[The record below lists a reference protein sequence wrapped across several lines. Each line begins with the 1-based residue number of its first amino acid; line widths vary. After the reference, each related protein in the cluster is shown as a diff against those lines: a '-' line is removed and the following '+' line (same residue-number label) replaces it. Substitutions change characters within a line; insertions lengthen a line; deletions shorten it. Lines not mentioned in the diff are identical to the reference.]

1 MYQGLLHTHILLRYF
16 ILIMLIVVIVM
27 AVTGLIKKKPYGKLD
42 NKFSLY
48 LLIFTHL
55 QAVVGI
61 ILYIVSYLDGTRRV
75 HFTAE
80 TMKDSSLRY
89 WAVEHVTGMIVVIV
103 LITVA
108 RISSK
113 KLSLDAAKHMR
124 MLILNGIALALVI
137 AVILLGKMSIL

>member
-27 AVTGLIKKKPYGKLD
+27 AIIGLLKKRPYGKLD

-55 QAVVGI
+55 QLVAGL
-61 ILYIVSYLDGTRRV
+61 ILYFVSPFV
-75 HFTAE
+75 KFSAE
-80 TMKDSSLRY
+80 TMKDPALRY
-89 WAVEHVTGMIVVIV
+89 WTVEHVTGMIVAIA

-108 RISSK
+108 RITTK
-113 KLSLDAAKHMR
+113 KLPLDAAKHMR
-124 MLILNGIALALVI
+124 MLVLNAVALAIII
-137 AVILLGKMSIL
+137 AVIILSGRPIL